1 MGIGELQTIATVSAF
16 VAFVGVAWWAYSP
29 KNKKRF
35 EEDAQLALDD
45 EDVKKMR
52 YSDSQHWYGDNFL
65 VYGKQVVK
73 NSKTGERR
81 KVFAVTKY
89 TIK

>member
-1 MGIGELQTIATVSAF
+1 MGIVELQTIATVSAF

-45 EDVKKMR
+45 EEQRTSPEEQRNKD
-52 YSDSQHWYGDNFL
+52 
-65 VYGKQVVK
+65 
-73 NSKTGERR
+73 ER
-81 KVFAVTKY
+81 
-89 TIK
+89 

>member
-16 VAFVGVAWWAYSP
+16 IAFVAVAWWAYSP

-45 EDVKKMR
+45 EVEPTS
-52 YSDSQHWYGDNFL
+52 SDETRNKD
-65 VYGKQVVK
+65 K
-73 NSKTGERR
+73 
-81 KVFAVTKY
+81 
-89 TIK
+89 

>member
-16 VAFVGVAWWAYSP
+16 IAFVGVAWWAYSP

-45 EDVKKMR
+45 EVIKTLSDEPRNKDKK
-52 YSDSQHWYGDNFL
+52 
-65 VYGKQVVK
+65 
-73 NSKTGERR
+73 
-81 KVFAVTKY
+81 
-89 TIK
+89 